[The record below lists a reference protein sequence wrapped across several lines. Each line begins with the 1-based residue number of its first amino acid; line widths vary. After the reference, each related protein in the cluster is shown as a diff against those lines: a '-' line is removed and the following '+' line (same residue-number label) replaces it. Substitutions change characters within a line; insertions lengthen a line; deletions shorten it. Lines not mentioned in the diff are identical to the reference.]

1 MKKRIIY
8 GSIATL
14 IIVVISYLV
23 IVFGPTDNS
32 HVISMPSPAV
42 ESGGNTNNDS
52 INRVEVNPETVKAVL
67 GTLARPESFSRTY
80 TIKSYW
86 AGGESESTLNY
97 WQNVGNIRLSI
108 SQDNTV
114 KNILF
119 RGSDL
124 YVWYDGTFGVKKSKL
139 SESSISKEVD
149 RFSRLV
155 TYEEI
160 MDISQENILDAYY
173 VVQSG
178 QPCIYVEYKSG
189 ELNYVNHV
197 YISLDKCLLVSTEKY
212 DGDKLIYSMKSDS
225 AELSTPSD
233 NFFDVPS

>member
-8 GSIATL
+8 GGIATI
-14 IIVVISYLV
+14 IIVIIAYLV
-23 IVFGPTDNS
+23 IVFGPADNS

-67 GTLARPESFSRTY
+67 GTLARPESFSLTY

-86 AGGESESTLNY
+86 DGGKSESTLNY

-108 SQDNTV
+108 SQDNTI
-114 KNILF
+114 KNILI

-124 YVWYDGTFGVKKSKL
+124 YVWYDDSLGVLKSKL
-139 SESSISKEVD
+139 SESSVSKEVD

-160 MDISQENILDAYY
+160 MDISRENILDAYY
-173 VVQSG
+173 IVHLS

-189 ELNYVNHV
+189 ELNYVYHV
-197 YISLDKCLLVSTEKY
+197 YISVDKGLLVSTEKY
-212 DGDKLIYSMKSDS
+212 DGDKLIYSMESVS
-225 AELSTPSD
+225 PELSTPSD
-233 NFFDVPS
+233 DLFDIPS

>member
-8 GSIATL
+8 GSIATI
-14 IIVVISYLV
+14 IIVIIAYLV
-23 IVFGPTDNS
+23 IVFGPADNS

-52 INRVEVNPETVKAVL
+52 INRVEVSPETVKVAL

-86 AGGESESTLNY
+86 DGGKSESSLNY

-114 KNILF
+114 KNILI

-124 YVWYDGTFGVKKSKL
+124 YVWYDGTYGVWKSKL
-139 SESSISKEVD
+139 SESNISKEVD
-149 RFSRLV
+149 AFSSLI

-160 MDISQENILDAYY
+160 MDIPQENIIDAGYGEH
-173 VVQSG
+173 SG
-178 QPCIYVEYKSG
+178 QPCIYVKYKSG
-189 ELNYVNHV
+189 VLNYVNHLYV
-197 YISLDKCLLVSTEKY
+197 SVDTGLLVSTEKF
-212 DGDKLIYSMKSDS
+212 DGDKLIYSMESVS
-225 AELSTPSD
+225 PELSTPSD
-233 NFFDVPS
+233 DFFDIPS

>member
-1 MKKRIIY
+1 MKKRIIL
-8 GSIATL
+8 GSIATV
-14 IIVVISYLV
+14 IIVVIAYLI

-42 ESGGNTNNDS
+42 DSGANINIDS
-52 INRVEVNPETVKAVL
+52 ISRAEVSPETVKAVL
-67 GTLARPESFSRTY
+67 GTLARPESFSHAY

-86 AGGESESTLNY
+86 DGGESESTLNY

-114 KNILF
+114 KNILI

-124 YVWYDGTFGVKKSKL
+124 YVWYDGSFGVLKSKL

-149 RFSRLV
+149 MFSRLV

-173 VVQSG
+173 IIHSG
-178 QPCIYVEYKSG
+178 QPCVYVEYKSG
-189 ELNYVNHV
+189 ELNYVYHI
-197 YISLDKCLLVSTEKY
+197 YISVDKGLLVSAEKY
-212 DGDKLIYSMKSDS
+212 DAGKLIYSMQAASP
-225 AELSTPSD
+225 ELSTPSD
-233 NFFDVPS
+233 DIFDIPS